1 MSAAPTVGILPTSSA
16 RPAAKATASQAFFVE
31 CGNRRGGSIN
41 GIEHTGLRHSISPEL
56 LQWALRRIQVLMAT
70 RDLAGESI
78 LKQTKARSALDLN
91 FHTNTPACHIDG
103 SSHLRLVNVS
113 RQNWEFEKESQN
125 HEKKAPAYTSA
136 SIVAG
141 PRGSSVTWVRN
152 PSDFGLQTY
161 HEPTIRDSN

>member
-56 LQWALRRIQVLMAT
+56 LKWALRRIQVLMAT

-78 LKQTKARSALDLN
+78 LKQTKSRSGFDLN
-91 FHTNTPACHIDG
+91 FRTNTSACHIDG
-103 SSHLRLVNVS
+103 SNDLRPVNVS
-113 RQNWEFEKESQN
+113 RQNWEFEKEFQN
-125 HEKKAPAYTSA
+125 HEKKAPAYS
-136 SIVAG
+136 SVGIVAG
-141 PRGSSVTWVRN
+141 PRV
-152 PSDFGLQTY
+152 LA
-161 HEPTIRDSN
+161 